1 MVWISTSVL
10 YYALFKAI
18 YILTELI
25 AKDVQ
30 FISVDKQK
38 LDHSKEYG
46 TVKSIFVEIQPN
58 STNIKNAPRIFF

>member
-1 MVWISTSVL
+1 MSFTML
-10 YYALFKAI
+10 YLKL

-25 AKDVQ
+25 ANDVQ